1 MIILFILTVLAIG
14 YAGCTETPSMSP
26 QGGGQGGGGSG
37 IGEGGSFATGPTVTL
52 PPEQNVEIQVNEKD
66 PIYATI
72 TVVFAGGKGQI
83 AVRDILVRVTTSDG
97 KVTQE
102 HLTPQKGS
110 EVKVQGTKGDD
121 RLEVTVTLNTGATYK
136 IIDRII
142 PYRTR
147 G

>member
-1 MIILFILTVLAIG
+1 MRPGMIILLILAVSAIAF
-14 YAGCTETPSMSP
+14 AGCTETPSMSS
-26 QGGGQGGGGSG
+26 QNGGPVGIGGS
-37 IGEGGSFATGPTVTL
+37 SFATGPTVTL

-97 KVTQE
+97 KVTEQ
-102 HLTPQKGS
+102 HLPPQKGS
-110 EVKVQGTKGDD
+110 EVVFKGTKGDD
-121 RLEVTVTLNTGATYK
+121 RLEVTVTLTTGATYK